1 MTHSA
6 LAVCVKT
13 LLNRPVEGAGVAH
26 DKPGGHGLGFATLP
40 VCFSN
45 ARWLQSFYMS
55 LFSIDVIGSLAA
67 VLTTVSFVPQA
78 WKTWRTR
85 DVSGISLVMYSVF
98 TTGVGLWLVYGW
110 MLGALPIIVAN
121 AITFALALL
130 ILGMRIRYGRAAV
143 GD

>member
-1 MTHSA
+1 M
-6 LAVCVKT
+6 
-13 LLNRPVEGAGVAH
+13 P
-26 DKPGGHGLGFATLP
+26 
-40 VCFSN
+40 
-45 ARWLQSFYMS
+45 S
-55 LFSIDVIGSLAA
+55 LSIDVIGSLAA
-67 VLTTVSFVPQA
+67 VLTTISFVPQA

-130 ILGMRIRYGRAAV
+130 ILGMRIRYG
-143 GD
+143 